1 MSAAL
6 QLPQIWATEYV
17 QYKPGKRDRGRSS
30 KLSSSSCATP
40 VEAREHI
47 TDGSV
52 PDITLAFYRKH
63 TEKILQRYLYAS
75 ILVGRAPGMLSEP
88 ISRGWAST
96 RRVKTFE
103 DAVIYVLDIERCID
117 RLEPFDRDVLSRI
130 ALQEYTYAEAAGLL
144 GFSVRAISYKY
155 PMALD
160 RLTDLLLKAGLLQ
173 IPKD

>member
-6 QLPQIWATEYV
+6 QLPQIWAAEYV
-17 QYKPGKRDRGRSS
+17 QHKNGRHDRGRSS
-30 KLSSSSCATP
+30 KLAASDYSLPSQAHELTADESL
-40 VEAREHI
+40 
-47 TDGSV
+47 

-75 ILVGRAPGMLSEP
+75 MLVGRAPSMLSEP

-130 ALQEYTYAEAAGLL
+130 ALQEYTYAEAADLL

-173 IPKD
+173 IT

>member
-6 QLPQIWATEYV
+6 QLPQIWAAEYV
-17 QYKPGKRDRGRSS
+17 QDKPERRENRRKPKLPSPANQKRELASDEN
-30 KLSSSSCATP
+30 L
-40 VEAREHI
+40 
-47 TDGSV
+47 

-75 ILVGRAPGMLSEP
+75 MLVGRAPAMLSEP
-88 ISRGWAST
+88 VSRGWATS

-103 DAVIYVLDIERCID
+103 DAVIYVLDIERCLA
-117 RLEPFDRDVLSRI
+117 RLEEFDRDVLSRI
-130 ALQEYTYAEAAGLL
+130 ALQEYTFVEAANLL
-144 GFSVRAISYKY
+144 GYSVRAISYKY

-160 RLTDLLLKAGLLQ
+160 RLTELLLDAGLLE